1 MVQRWILKVFLVQAF
16 LALNALAGSA
26 DEVRGYTPRENASSP
41 LWCGNV
47 QQIAG
52 TREDKKEILCR
63 AVPPGKSSNQG
74 NTSDT
79 VICIKPLPAGMPAA
93 QANMLCDRAYGQL
106 LRGFAATRALAVC
119 RDTHKVR
126 CEKVN
131 CKTDCNLTVT
141 VTRDRGVQYDPADP
155 DCPGKD
161 PIAVLFGWT
170 ASCSQSNIGFDCDC
184 RCPPPA
190 SGLN

>member
-1 MVQRWILKVFLVQAF
+1 MVQRWILKVFLVQTF

-63 AVPPGKSSNQG
+63 AVPPGKGSNQG

-93 QANMLCDRAYGQL
+93 QANMLCGGESFWAACLL
-106 LRGFAATRALAVC
+106 LRLPPGTYTRHP
-119 RDTHKVR
+119 RT
-126 CEKVN
+126 
-131 CKTDCNLTVT
+131 
-141 VTRDRGVQYDPADP
+141 
-155 DCPGKD
+155 
-161 PIAVLFGWT
+161 
-170 ASCSQSNIGFDCDC
+170 
-184 RCPPPA
+184 
-190 SGLN
+190 

>member
-1 MVQRWILKVFLVQAF
+1 MVQRWILKVFLVQTF

-63 AVPPGKSSNQG
+63 AVPPGKGSNQG

-93 QANMLCDRAYGQL
+93 QANMLCGRVFLGCVFTPSSPPGHLHSSPPDL
-106 LRGFAATRALAVC
+106 IRGSIG
-119 RDTHKVR
+119 
-126 CEKVN
+126 
-131 CKTDCNLTVT
+131 
-141 VTRDRGVQYDPADP
+141 RG
-155 DCPGKD
+155 
-161 PIAVLFGWT
+161 
-170 ASCSQSNIGFDCDC
+170 N
-184 RCPPPA
+184 
-190 SGLN
+190 